1 MTRTRFTRAA
11 LTAAGLSVLFL
22 VVYSGCNVLTSLR
35 SDVGTIAFAWE
46 RHTPFVPLMIV
57 PYMSIDL
64 FFVLAPFLS
73 TSDGERQRLAARI
86 VMAILVAGLFFLVF
100 PLRFAF
106 ERPVAPGALGALFD
120 WFRAMDLPFNLA
132 PSLHIALRTILAE
145 LYHRHT
151 RGALRV
157 AAHVWFFL
165 IGLSTLLVWQHHLVD
180 VVTGFI
186 LGGFCLIAF
195 REPDADAPCSRVPN
209 PRIALYYAAAAALS
223 LLLGWLLRPWGVLTL
238 WPVLSFGT
246 MAAAYLRLG
255 SAVLEKRDGRLTP
268 GSRLAFAPV
277 LFGQRVSLRYYR
289 RQCRPWDVVAP
300 GVWIGRVL
308 NDSEAADA
316 VSRGITAVLDL
327 TGEFDEARPF
337 IAVRYRNIPVLDLT
351 APTPGQLQAMAEFIE
366 AESVRGT
373 VYVHCKIGY
382 SRSAAALGAWLLL
395 SGRAQTAGEVIA
407 LLRGVRPSIVVRP
420 EVERALAEFAAGK
433 ARGGNVML
441 AS

>member
-1 MTRTRFTRAA
+1 MTRSRFVRAA
-11 LTAAGLSVLFL
+11 LTAAALSVLFL
-22 VVYSGCNVLTSLR
+22 VVYSGCNMLTSLR

-46 RHTPFVPLMIV
+46 RHTPFVPLMIA

-64 FFVLAPFLS
+64 FFVLAPFLC
-73 TSDGERQRLAARI
+73 TSDGERRRLAGRV

-106 ERPVAPGALGALFD
+106 ERPVASGALGALFD

-157 AAHVWFFL
+157 ALHGWFFL
-165 IGLSTLLVWQHHLVD
+165 IGLSTLLVWQHHIVD

-195 REPDADAPCSRVPN
+195 RETEADAPRALVPN
-209 PRIALYYAAAAALS
+209 PRIALYYVVAAALT
-223 LLLGWLLRPWGVLTL
+223 LLLGWLLRPWGVLAL
-238 WPVLSFGT
+238 WPMLSFGT
-246 MAAAYLRLG
+246 LAAAYLRLG
-255 SAVLEKRDGRLTP
+255 SSVFEKRDGRLSLAT
-268 GSRLAFAPV
+268 RFAFAPV
-277 LFGQRVSLRYYR
+277 LFGQRVSLRHYS

-308 NDSEAADA
+308 SDTEAAHA
-316 VSRGITAVLDL
+316 VSRGVTAVLDL

-337 IAVRYRNIPVLDLT
+337 ITARYRNMPVLDLT
-351 APTPGQLQAMAEFIE
+351 APSPGPLRAMAEFIE
-366 AESVRGT
+366 AESARGT

-382 SRSAAALGAWLLL
+382 SRSAAAIGAWLLHF
-395 SGRAQTAGEVIA
+395 GRAQTADEAIA
-407 LLRGVRPSIVVRP
+407 HLRRVRPTIVIRP
-420 EVERALAEFAAGK
+420 EMQRALSEFAAGK
-433 ARGGNVML
+433 ARCGSVML